1 MKRHTPVFIK
11 PSSLSLSRFDLCNPS
26 ETSGR
31 RTEYEKNQISSLL
44 EAYGK
49 NIGSVKG
56 GPGNIVRKDELSEA
70 GILLSS
76 YGMKRL
82 KEES

>member
-1 MKRHTPVFIK
+1 
-11 PSSLSLSRFDLCNPS
+11 
-26 ETSGR
+26 
-31 RTEYEKNQISSLL
+31 LL